1 MTPCLSAVFKP
12 RAHRQEGR
20 RECNRG
26 ANPWLAH
33 QSLSAAAAA
42 KAAYSAVPT
51 DDIDG
56 TMGQRTHPPRGESTR
71 VSVAARTLRHG
82 LIDDD
87 LRGRYRATI
96 TSRAKQPA
104 SRRTPRS
111 RAVSRHKP
119 SNAAM
124 NSRVPA
130 GPETSSTVGPP
141 VRFDGDHKTQKPAA
155 LALGVHDVRK
165 RRNRI
170 GNRRDPH
177 TEPVLGELVVLGTSE
192 QVGEESIPSSLEGT
206 PVIARRQLDFRRS
219 FTAQSSCATLR
230 ARAASRRAGE
240 SHRESLGPALWV
252 CPSDPRMASHRVSNQ
267 AQPDTDRR
275 IPS

>member
-1 MTPCLSAVFKP
+1 MTPLLSAVFKP
-12 RAHRQEGR
+12 RAHRQKGR

-141 VRFDGDHKTQKPAA
+141 SGSTVIT
-155 LALGVHDVRK
+155 K
-165 RRNRI
+165 RRNRQHW
-170 GNRRDPH
+170 RSAS
-177 TEPVLGELVVLGTSE
+177 TMCASVATVSATGETRTR
-192 QVGEESIPSSLEGT
+192 IPSS
-206 PVIARRQLDFRRS
+206 VSSWCSARRNRSAKSRFRRV
-219 FTAQSSCATLR
+219 
-230 ARAASRRAGE
+230 SR
-240 SHRESLGPALWV
+240 V
-252 CPSDPRMASHRVSNQ
+252 PR
-267 AQPDTDRR
+267 
-275 IPS
+275 